1 MVDGLG
7 HGAEKARC
15 GLWCE
20 SGMMGAQSG
29 VQEHPDASP
38 VLAPHKLRRGRK
50 PWTLLHCYLESETR
64 RESLTGKFIHRP
76 TLVLESKCRKRFLG
90 RAKWQ
95 LPAAVRGAEGS
106 ERRTGTSI
114 STAWNPDGN
123 G

>member
-1 MVDGLG
+1 
-7 HGAEKARC
+7 
-15 GLWCE
+15 
-20 SGMMGAQSG
+20 MMGAQSG
-29 VQEHPDASP
+29 VQEHP
-38 VLAPHKLRRGRK
+38 VLAPHKLRRGLK
-50 PWTLLHCYLESETR
+50 PWTLLHCYLKSETR

-95 LPAAVRGAEGS
+95 LLAAIRGAAGS
-106 ERRTGTSI
+106 EKRTGTSI